1 MSQSTTRT
9 FRARKSF
16 NGGGNR
22 SSFGRP
28 SHGRQQ
34 RSKGNRKAFIHP
46 SKFVNLTPT
55 IAKADVYV
63 PTHKFNDFEL
73 ADAVK
78 KNLEKTGFVAPSAIQ
93 DQSIP
98 LVLKGHDVIGLAN
111 TGTGKTA
118 AFLLPILT
126 HLLESPERGSV
137 LIMAP
142 TRELAQ
148 QINDEARRFSEGM
161 RIFTTVVV
169 GGTNI
174 ERQIRDLKRGPH
186 IIIGT
191 PGRLKDLRQRRAL
204 NLDNVRHFVLDEA
217 DRMLDM
223 GFINDIREVAALLP
237 ENRQTL
243 CFSATIT
250 PTIQGLIHDFMKH
263 PETVSVR
270 TGETS
275 DHVIQDI
282 IESSSKEHKHEL
294 LRGLLAKDEFEKV
307 LVFGETKFGVQ
318 RLADHLSKDG
328 IPSEAIHGNKSQSQR
343 QRALNAFKSNKVKV
357 LVATDVAARGLDIPN
372 VSHVINFDTPSTY
385 EDYVHRIGRTG
396 RGGAHGSALTF
407 IDKQ

>member
-1 MSQSTTRT
+1 MSTTT
-9 FRARKSF
+9 NNFRARRNSARPSAFK
-16 NGGGNR
+16 NGGG
-22 SSFGRP
+22 RP
-28 SHGRQQ
+28 SFNRGGAK
-34 RSKGNRKAFIHP
+34 KGNRKAYIHP
-46 SKFVNLTPT
+46 SKFINLTPS

-63 PTHKFNDFEL
+63 PTHMFKDFAL
-73 ADAVK
+73 ADSVK
-78 KNLEKTGFVAPSAIQ
+78 HNLTKTGFLAPSAIQ
-93 DQSIP
+93 DQAIP
-98 LVLKGHDVIGLAN
+98 LVLQGHDVIGLAN

-126 HLLESPERGSV
+126 HLTETPERGSV

-161 RIFTTVVV
+161 KIFSTVVV

-174 ERQIRDLKRGPH
+174 DRQIRDLKRGPH

-191 PGRLKDLRQRRAL
+191 PGRLKDLLKRRAL
-204 NLDNVRHFVLDEA
+204 HLDNVRHFVLDEA

-237 ENRQTL
+237 NDRQTL

-250 PTIQGLIHDFMKH
+250 PTIQSLIHDFMRN
-263 PETVSVR
+263 PETVAVK

-282 IESSSKEHKHEL
+282 IEAGDKIQKQEI
-294 LRGLLAKDEFEKV
+294 LRDMLAKDEFEKV

-343 QRALNAFKSNKVKV
+343 QRALSAFKANKVKV

-372 VSHVINFDTPSTY
+372 VSHVINFDTPATY

-396 RGGAHGSALTF
+396 RGGAHGAAFTF
-407 IDKQ
+407 IDKR

>member
-1 MSQSTTRT
+1 MSQSNTRT
-9 FRARKSF
+9 FRARPS
-16 NGGGNR
+16 NSSR
-22 SSFGRP
+22 SAGSFGRS
-28 SHGRQQ
+28 SHNRPQ
-34 RSKGNRKAFIHP
+34 RSKGGNRKAYIHP
-46 SKFVNLTPT
+46 SKFINLTPS

-63 PTHKFNDFEL
+63 PTHTFKDFAL
-73 ADAVK
+73 ADVVK
-78 KNLEKTGFVAPSAIQ
+78 KNLEKTGFLAPSAIQ
-93 DQSIP
+93 DQAIP
-98 LVLKGHDVIGLAN
+98 LVLQGHDVIGLAN

-126 HLLESPERGSV
+126 HLTESPDRGSV

-148 QINDEARRFSEGM
+148 QINDEARRFSEHM
-161 RIFTTVVV
+161 QIFSTVVV

-174 ERQIRDLKRGPH
+174 DRQIRDLKRGPH

-191 PGRLKDLRQRRAL
+191 PGRLKDLLQRRAL
-204 NLDNVRHFVLDEA
+204 RLDNVRHFVLDEA

-237 ENRQTL
+237 ADRQTL

-250 PTIQGLIHDFMKH
+250 PTIQKLIHDFMKN
-263 PETVSVR
+263 PETVAVK
-270 TGETS
+270 TGDTS
-275 DHVIQDI
+275 DHVIQDV
-282 IESSSKEHKHEL
+282 IEANDKIHKQDI
-294 LRGLLAKDEFEKV
+294 LREMLGKDEFEKV

-328 IPSEAIHGNKSQSQR
+328 VPSEAIHGNKSQSQR

-357 LVATDVAARGLDIPN
+357 LIATDVAARGLDIPN
-372 VSHVINFDTPSTY
+372 VSHVINFDTPATY

-396 RGGAHGSALTF
+396 RGGAHGTAFTF
-407 IDKQ
+407 IDRR

>member
-1 MSQSTTRT
+1 MSQSKTRT
-9 FRARKSF
+9 FRARP
-16 NGGGNR
+16 NTNR
-22 SSFGRP
+22 ASFGGKRGGRP
-28 SHGRQQ
+28 Q
-34 RSKGNRKAFIHP
+34 RAKGNRKAYIHP
-46 SKFVNLTPT
+46 SKFVNLTPS

-63 PTHKFNDFEL
+63 PTHKFNDFAL
-73 ADAVK
+73 ADIVK
-78 KNLEKTGFVAPSAIQ
+78 TNLAKIGFEAPSAIQ
-93 DQSIP
+93 DQAIP
-98 LVLKGHDVIGLAN
+98 FVLDGRDVIGLAN

-126 HLLESPERGSV
+126 HLVANPERGSV

-148 QINDEARRFSEGM
+148 QINDEARRFSTPDM
-161 RIFTTVVV
+161 RIYSTVVV

-174 ERQIRDLKRGPH
+174 DRQIRELKRQPH

-191 PGRLKDLRQRRAL
+191 PGRLKDLLQRRAL
-204 NLDNVRHFVLDEA
+204 RLDNIRHFVLDEA

-237 ENRQTL
+237 KDRQTL

-250 PTIQGLIHDFMKH
+250 PTIQGLIHDFMKD

-282 IESSSKEHKHEL
+282 IEATDKLHKQEI
-294 LRGLLAKDEFEKV
+294 LRDMLVKDEFEKV
-307 LVFGETKFGVQ
+307 LVFGETKYGVQ
-318 RLADHLSKDG
+318 RLAEHLSKDG

-343 QRALNAFKSNKVKV
+343 QRALNAFKTNKVKV
-357 LVATDVAARGLDIPN
+357 LIATDVAARGLDIPN
-372 VSHVINFDTPSTY
+372 VSHVINFDTPATY

-396 RGGAHGSALTF
+396 RGGAHGAAFTF
-407 IDKQ
+407 IDKR

>member
-1 MSQSTTRT
+1 MSQPTTRT
-9 FRARKSF
+9 FGARKS
-16 NGGGNR
+16 NSSRTRSGGFKR
-22 SSFGRP
+22 SSHNRP
-28 SHGRQQ
+28 Q
-34 RSKGNRKAFIHP
+34 RSKGNRKAYIHP

-55 IAKADVYV
+55 EARTETYV
-63 PTHKFNDFEL
+63 PTHQFNDFRI

-78 KNLEKTGFVAPSAIQ
+78 RNLAAIGFVAPSAIQ

-98 LVLKGHDVIGLAN
+98 LALEGKDIIGLAN

-126 HLLESPERGSV
+126 HLVANPERGSV

-148 QINDEARRFSEGM
+148 QINDEARRFSKDM
-161 RIFTTVVV
+161 RIYTTVVV

-174 ERQIRDLKRGPH
+174 DRQIRELKRGPH

-191 PGRLKDLRQRRAL
+191 PGRLKDLRQRKAL
-204 NLDNVRHFVLDEA
+204 NFDNVRHFVLDEA

-223 GFINDIREVAALLP
+223 GFVNDIREVAALLP
-237 ENRQTL
+237 KDRQTL

-250 PTIQGLIHDFMKH
+250 PTIQSLIHDFMKN

-282 IESSSKEHKHEL
+282 IEATDKVHKHEIL
-294 LRGLLAKDEFEKV
+294 KDMLVKDGFEKV

-318 RLADHLSKDG
+318 RLADSLSKDG
-328 IPSEAIHGNKSQSQR
+328 IPSEAIHGNKSQGQR
-343 QRALNAFKSNKVKV
+343 QRALSAFKANKVKV

-372 VSHVINFDTPSTY
+372 VSHVINFDTPATY

-396 RGGAHGSALTF
+396 RGGAHGAAFTF
-407 IDKQ
+407 IDKR

>member
-1 MSQSTTRT
+1 MSQSNTRT
-9 FRARKSF
+9 FRARPS
-16 NGGGNR
+16 NSSRNAG
-22 SSFGRP
+22 SFGRP
-28 SHGRQQ
+28 SHNRPQ
-34 RSKGNRKAFIHP
+34 RSKGSRKAYINPAKFINRTP
-46 SKFVNLTPT
+46 S
-55 IAKADVYV
+55 IAKEDVYV
-63 PTHKFNDFEL
+63 PTHMFKDFAL
-73 ADAVK
+73 ADVVK
-78 KNLEKTGFVAPSAIQ
+78 RNLDKTGFLAPSAIQ
-93 DQSIP
+93 DQAIP
-98 LVLKGHDVIGLAN
+98 LVLQGHDVIGLAN

-126 HLLESPERGSV
+126 HLMETPERGSV

-148 QINDEARRFSEGM
+148 QINDEARRFSEHM
-161 RIFTTVVV
+161 NIYTTVVV

-174 ERQIRDLKRGPH
+174 DRQIRDLKRGPH

-191 PGRLKDLRQRRAL
+191 PGRLKDLLQRRAL
-204 NLDNVRHFVLDEA
+204 HLNNVRHFVLDEA

-237 ENRQTL
+237 KDRQTL

-250 PTIQGLIHDFMKH
+250 PTIQKLIHDFMKS
-263 PETVSVR
+263 PETVAVK

-282 IESSSKEHKHEL
+282 IEASDKIHKQEI
-294 LRGLLAKDEFEKV
+294 LREMLGKDEFEKV

-357 LVATDVAARGLDIPN
+357 LIATDVAARGLDIPN
-372 VSHVINFDTPSTY
+372 VSHVINFDTPATY

-396 RGGAHGSALTF
+396 RGGAHGSAFTF
-407 IDKQ
+407 IDKR

>member
-9 FRARKSF
+9 FGARKS
-16 NGGGNR
+16 NSSRNR
-22 SSFGRP
+22 SGGFGRS
-28 SHGRQQ
+28 SHNRPQ

-55 IAKADVYV
+55 TAKTEAYV
-63 PTHKFNDFEL
+63 PTHTFADFAL

-78 KNLEKTGFVAPSAIQ
+78 RNLDSIGFVNPSAIQ

-98 LVLKGHDVIGLAN
+98 ITLDGKDVIGLAN

-118 AFLLPILT
+118 AFLLPIMT
-126 HLLESPERGSV
+126 HLVQNPQRGSV

-148 QINDEARRFSEGM
+148 QINDEARRFSKDM
-161 RIFTTVVV
+161 RIYTTVVV

-174 ERQIRDLKRGPH
+174 DRQIRELKRGPH

-191 PGRLKDLRQRRAL
+191 PGRLKDLLNRRAL
-204 NLDNVRHFVLDEA
+204 FLDNVNHFVLDEA

-223 GFINDIREVAALLP
+223 GFINDIRDVAALLP
-237 ENRQTL
+237 TDRQTL

-250 PTIQGLIHDFMKH
+250 PTIQSLIHDFMKN

-275 DHVIQDI
+275 DHVVQDI
-282 IESSSKEHKHEL
+282 IEATDKVHKHEIL
-294 LRGLLAKDEFEKV
+294 KGMLGKDEFEKV

-318 RLADHLSKDG
+318 RLADSLSKDG
-328 IPSEAIHGNKSQSQR
+328 IPSEAIHGNKSQNQR

-372 VSHVINFDTPSTY
+372 VSHVINFDTPATY

-396 RGGAHGSALTF
+396 RGGAHGAAFTF
-407 IDKQ
+407 VDKR